1 MPSKPKKRRDAFPNP
16 ARPSVPPA
24 AGPAAPQK
32 PALEI
37 VPFLERH
44 SRVLI
49 AALILLGTI
58 RIVATYTVFSHTF
71 DEPAHLACGMEW
83 LDKGVYRWE
92 PQHPPLARV
101 AAALGPY
108 LAGVRSQNTPNR
120 DIYSMTF
127 EGLAILFSGQGQSGQ
142 SYDRTLALAR
152 LGILPFFWI
161 GCLAIYWWAKRYLTK
176 AAAVI
181 AVFLFSFL
189 PPILA
194 HAGLATTDM
203 ACTAFLAAAFLAAV
217 VWIEEPTP
225 RTGALFGLAAGLAI
239 VSKFS
244 TLPYFAAAASIALIW
259 YYFAARLSLAGL
271 VDRARRRLP
280 SLALAA
286 ALAFLVIWATYRFSF
301 GQVFFA
307 NISLPFPEL
316 YAGIRD
322 VLQHNAEGHPG
333 YLLGTRS
340 NNGFWYFYLVD
351 LAVKTPLA
359 LMVLFVLG
367 LSPSLRQGSKLVRP
381 WLPVAFC
388 AGILAV
394 ALFSHINI
402 GIRHVLPLYAGFV
415 LVAAVGAVRLIEL
428 ADARRWAGWLA
439 ILLFVW
445 YGASSLWS
453 HPDYLPYFNALAGSH
468 PENIV
473 VDSDLDWGQDMKR
486 LAARLRD
493 AGAPEVY
500 FLPMDTVAAERGDFE
515 KRLGFPHVISEIN
528 ALAPSAG
535 WNAVSLTCLKQRRLG
550 LRDRRPDL
558 QPWPDRILDSG
569 ELIGKSVRL
578 WYFPPRAAGVD

>member
-1 MPSKPKKRRDAFPNP
+1 MSSKSKKRRVAPSKPR
-16 ARPSVPPA
+16 
-24 AGPAAPQK
+24 
-32 PALEI
+32 LEI
-37 VPFLERH
+37 LPFLERH
-44 SRVLI
+44 SRALMV
-49 AALILLGTI
+49 ALILLGTI

-101 AAALGPY
+101 AAAMGPY
-108 LAGVRSQNTPNR
+108 LMGVRSQNTPNR

-127 EGLAILFSGQGQSGQ
+127 EGLAILFHGGGHA
-142 SYDRTLALAR
+142 YDATLAFAR

-161 GCLAIYWWAKRYLTK
+161 GCLVVYGWARRYGTR

-217 VWIEEPTP
+217 VWVEAPTL
-225 RTGALFGLAAGLAI
+225 RTGAIFGLAAGLAI

-244 TLPYFAAAASIALIW
+244 TLPYFAAAAGIASIW
-259 YYFAARLSLAGL
+259 YYFAERAGLAGVL
-271 VDRARRRLP
+271 GVIRRRLP

-286 ALAFLVIWATYRFSF
+286 AVAFVVIWATYRFSF
-301 GQVFFA
+301 GKVFFA

-322 VLQHNAEGHPG
+322 VFQHNAEGHPG

-340 NNGFWYFYLVD
+340 NHGFWYFYLVD
-351 LAVKTPLA
+351 LAVKTPLP
-359 LMVLFVLG
+359 LMVLFALG
-367 LSPSLRQGSKLVRP
+367 LAPSLRRDSTFRYP

-402 GIRHVLPLYAGFV
+402 GIRHVLPLYVGFV
-415 LVAAVGAVRLIEL
+415 LVAAVGAVRLLESVP
-428 ADARRWAGWLA
+428 AGRWAGWA
-439 ILLFVW
+439 AMLLFIW
-445 YGASSLWS
+445 YGASSLLS
-453 HPDYLPYFNALAGSH
+453 HPDYLPYFNELAGSH

-486 LAARLRD
+486 LAARLREV
-493 AGAPEVY
+493 GAPEVY
-500 FLPMDTVAAERGDFE
+500 FLPMDTVAAERDDFE

-550 LRDRRPDL
+550 MRDRRPDL
-558 QPWPDRILDSG
+558 QPWPDRVLDSG
-569 ELIGKSVRL
+569 ERIGKSVRL
-578 WYFPPRAAGVD
+578 WYFPPRAAGSAP

>member
-1 MPSKPKKRRDAFPNP
+1 MSSKSKKRRVAPSKPR
-16 ARPSVPPA
+16 
-24 AGPAAPQK
+24 
-32 PALEI
+32 LEI
-37 VPFLERH
+37 LPFLERH
-44 SRVLI
+44 SRALMV
-49 AALILLGTI
+49 ALILLGTI

-101 AAALGPY
+101 AAAMVPY
-108 LAGVRSQNTPNR
+108 LMGVRSQNTPNR

-127 EGLAILFSGQGQSGQ
+127 EGLAILFHGGGHA
-142 SYDRTLALAR
+142 YDATLAFAR

-161 GCLAIYWWAKRYLTK
+161 GCLVVYGWARRYGTR

-217 VWIEEPTP
+217 VWVEAPTL
-225 RTGALFGLAAGLAI
+225 RTGAIFGLAAGLAI

-244 TLPYFAAAASIALIW
+244 TLPYFAAAAGIASIW
-259 YYFAARLSLAGL
+259 YYFAERAGLAGVL
-271 VDRARRRLP
+271 GVIRRRLP

-286 ALAFLVIWATYRFSF
+286 AVAFVVIWATYRFSF
-301 GQVFFA
+301 GKVFFA

-322 VLQHNAEGHPG
+322 VFQHNAEGHPG

-340 NNGFWYFYLVD
+340 NHGFWYFYLVD
-351 LAVKTPLA
+351 LAVKTPLP
-359 LMVLFVLG
+359 LMVLFALG
-367 LSPSLRQGSKLVRP
+367 LAPSLRRDSTFRYP

-402 GIRHVLPLYAGFV
+402 GIRHVLPLYVGFV
-415 LVAAVGAVRLIEL
+415 LVAAVGAVRLLES
-428 ADARRWAGWLA
+428 APAGRWAGWA
-439 ILLFVW
+439 AMLLFIW
-445 YGASSLWS
+445 YGASSLLS
-453 HPDYLPYFNALAGSH
+453 HPDYLPYFNELAGSH

-486 LAARLRD
+486 LAARLREV
-493 AGAPEVY
+493 GAPEVY
-500 FLPMDTVAAERGDFE
+500 FLPMDTVAAERDDFE

-550 LRDRRPDL
+550 MRDRRPDL
-558 QPWPDRILDSG
+558 QPWPDRVLDSG
-569 ELIGKSVRL
+569 ERIGKSVRL
-578 WYFPPRAAGVD
+578 WYFPPRAAGSAP